1 MSAPITDMFVAYQTH
16 LDEDQEVRDEIRDIV
31 KVIDVKLREITTLLQ
46 VIHKEGGASHIQEA
60 CDKGK
65 ALLGD
70 VKDGYA
76 KLAAKVQS
84 LSYHR

>member
-1 MSAPITDMFVAYQTH
+1 MSGPISDMFAAYQTH

-31 KVIDVKLREITTLLQ
+31 KVIDVKLREITTVLQ
-46 VIHKEGGASHIQEA
+46 VIHKEGGLSQIQEA
-60 CDKGK
+60 CNKSN
-65 ALLGD
+65 ALLVD

-76 KLAAKVQS
+76 KLAAKIES